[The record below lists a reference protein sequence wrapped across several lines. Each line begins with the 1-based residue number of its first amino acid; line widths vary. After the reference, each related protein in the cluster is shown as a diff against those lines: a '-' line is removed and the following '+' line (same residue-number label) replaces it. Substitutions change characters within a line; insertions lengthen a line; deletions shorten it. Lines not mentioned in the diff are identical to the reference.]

1 MEEKIKMI
9 KKKNFKKLIKWILI
23 YTIIGGV
30 GSEFAPLIS
39 SALESEN
46 LDSDNYTKLVTAL
59 ESDEQSVNALNKKA
73 FDENI
78 AEQLEIK
85 GLQFEEFADTKKNEQ
100 EIRVVIQLTNESA
113 SDTIEPPTGTKKSI
127 KKIEH
132 ATDQVIQNQQ
142 TIKTKVEKIAG
153 NKAQRSFGYLLNG
166 FSIDVKYKDVET
178 IRNLPGVADVTA
190 ATVYHPTSVE
200 ANQLAN
206 IPQVWEEYQLKGEG
220 MVVSIIDTG
229 IDPSHKDLRLSDTTK
244 EKITLEESQT
254 SITEMGHGKAFT
266 RKIPYGYN
274 YADNNTTIID
284 ENPVTNMH
292 GMHVAGI
299 AAANGIGADS
309 TTAVLGVA
317 PEAQLLAMKV
327 FSNSSGAVALND
339 DVIAAIEDSV
349 KLGADI
355 LNMSLGAVAGNRDSN
370 DPVQISIREA
380 AEVGV
385 LSVIS
390 AGNSGLSTSND
401 TNVAPQ
407 NKFGTLDTGTLGSPG
422 VTDEGLTVA
431 SLESS
436 VQISGRLAIY
446 TVNEEGV
453 KIPYLMETPASSEGK
468 IPYFKG
474 VTTNISSLNTPHT
487 MIDVGIGAEVDYQN
501 KDVAG
506 KIVLVRR
513 GSIPFLDKQVLAKKY
528 GASAIF
534 IYNNLPNLAALEMPI
549 ADSNFITLGLTK
561 EDGDKFAE
569 LISEHPAT
577 NYSFEADQFL
587 TENPKAG
594 KISDF
599 SSWGPTPSLEFKPE
613 ITAPGGQIYST
624 ANQNSYQ
631 TSSGTSM
638 AAPFVAGTEALI
650 YQALKAEKSPLT
662 GLDLIEF
669 AKASLLNTAIPVM
682 DQKHPDVI
690 ISPRR
695 QGAGFLQADQA
706 IKNKVYLTDAKT
718 GKASLALK
726 QIGQSTELSLQLKN
740 TGKQAVSYNV
750 HDFGGVYTEDRT
762 ATAEV
767 YEKKIAGADIKTG
780 SSEIKLKAGETKTI
794 QLTLDLPDT
803 FSKNQFVE
811 GYIGLTSETQPDLV
825 MPYMGFYGDY
835 SEAAILDTP
844 IYSGNSIQGKG
855 FFTDKNNTFLGLEK
869 GTINPNLVAISPNKD
884 GRKDEAKP
892 TLYFLRHAKTATYE
906 IVDQNKNVIRRLNED
921 HNVIKDYFN
930 PASNAF
936 SSHTV
941 SAATWNG
948 MVYNP
953 KTGGNDIV
961 PDGYYQMK
969 ITVQGMS
976 EKAGTQETFLPIKVD
991 TKSPV
996 ISQATFVTPDS
1007 LNLKIEDQLSG
1018 TDLRS
1023 VAIAINGQ
1031 IETYDLSATENE
1043 ELTVPLKSTQRAANG
1058 KNKVEV
1064 VASDYAGNIG
1074 QFNEFIS
1081 FGTTEDLVLFNLS
1094 DNALITTTSNS
1105 YSTEKK
1111 SYTVKGYYPAGK
1123 SIYVNGS
1130 LIDNQAGYFDME
1142 VPLTENSTELI
1153 FSQEANQQTIIKRVA
1168 IRAKVIPPELT
1179 IDSPTESVV
1188 TDENHYLVTG
1198 KTGSSTKVLEVINQ
1212 SNGVK
1217 INSTDAIQ
1225 TDGRFSTEISLING
1239 QNNLMITALDEFG
1252 NKTSKKVSLRTT
1264 GYNQPTIL
1272 ALTNLNVVGLTQVG
1286 VGNPNYD
1293 EISKE
1298 YMIKGRLKEP
1308 IEQFKINGED
1318 VAYDPIELTFSYPVP
1333 LKQGKNTVAFYLKDT
1348 AINAEKPLI
1357 DEGYTILLDTVL
1369 PTLEVENLQVDSQGN
1384 YQVYTNQNPF
1394 LLKGLISD
1402 NFSGYRLYINNENIL
1417 TDVNYFIFDEKFFA
1431 NRLAAPFEYPVSLA
1445 EGENSVQLGLLDTL
1459 NNLTKKAISIYYRQA
1474 SPLAPI
1480 VTADTTSLTNK
1491 AVNLTATSEAEM
1503 LIYYCF
1509 SGEEYQLYT
1518 DQVAVTSNQK
1528 VSFKALDKYGNYSE
1542 ATVYEVKN
1550 SQQAI
1555 ASQPKIDVSPRE
1567 KLTEAVQ
1574 ISLGY
1579 QSELTELEQTFTH
1592 LRYSLD
1598 KGITYNEYQ
1607 TPFTLEKSTDIYA
1620 QSYDDAGN
1628 QSEII
1633 KETVLIEET
1642 LEEKEKPETEITKPT
1657 IPNLKPE
1664 GEEVI
1669 SVLGSTRVKE
1679 TATNLI
1685 PPLMAN
1691 PLSVKDQL
1699 PKTGTDFT
1707 QTYSVLGLWIS
1718 FYSIYLLLKNKKK
1731 SANLSN
1737 N

>member
-1 MEEKIKMI
+1 MM
-9 KKKNFKKLIKWILI
+9 KKKKFQNLIKWILI

-30 GSEFAPLIS
+30 GSQFSPIIS
-39 SALESEN
+39 SAIEAEN
-46 LDSDNYTKLVTAL
+46 LSSDNYTKLVKAL
-59 ESDEQSVNALNKKA
+59 ESNEQSVNALNEKA

-78 AEQLEIK
+78 AAQLEIK
-85 GLQFEEFADTKKNEQ
+85 RLKFEEFSDAEKNEQ
-100 EIRVVIQLTNESA
+100 EIRVVIQLLNESA
-113 SDTIEPPTGTKKSI
+113 SDTAQPPTGTKKSI
-127 KKIEH
+127 EKIEQ
-132 ATDQVIQNQQ
+132 ATDDVIQNQQ
-142 TIKTKVEKIAG
+142 IIKTKVEKITG

-166 FSIDVKYKDVET
+166 FSMDVKYKDIET
-178 IRNLPGVADVTA
+178 IRNLPGVADVTV

-206 IPQVWEEYQLKGEG
+206 INHVWEEYQLKGEG

-229 IDPSHKDLRLSDTTK
+229 IDPTHRDLRLSDTTK

-254 SITEMGHGKAFT
+254 NIAEMGHGKAFT

-284 ENPVTNMH
+284 ENPTTNMH

-355 LNMSLGAVAGNRDSN
+355 LNMSLGSVAGNRDRN

-385 LSVIS
+385 LSVIA

-407 NKFGTLDTGTLGSPG
+407 NKFGTIDTGTLGSPG

-446 TVNEEGV
+446 TVNEAGAKV
-453 KIPYLMETPASSEGK
+453 PYLMETPAPSEGK

-474 VTTNISSLNTPHT
+474 VTANITGLSTPHA
-487 MIDVGIGAEVDYQN
+487 MIDLGTGTEADYQN

-528 GASAIF
+528 GAAAVF

-549 ADSNFITLGLTK
+549 ADPNFITLGLTK

-569 LISEHPAT
+569 LISQNPAI
-577 NYSFEADQFL
+577 NYSFEADKFL

-631 TSSGTSM
+631 TNSGTSM

-650 YQALKAEKSPLT
+650 YQALKAEQSPLK
-662 GLDLIEF
+662 GLNLIEF

-682 DQKHPDVI
+682 DQNHSDVI

-695 QGAGFLQADQA
+695 QGAGLLQADQA

-718 GKASLALK
+718 GKASIALK
-726 QIGQSTELSLQLKN
+726 QINQSTKISLQLKN
-740 TGKQAVSYNV
+740 AGKQDVSYNF

-767 YEKKIAGADIKTG
+767 YEKKIDGADIKIA

-811 GYIGLTSETQPDLV
+811 GYIGLASETQPDLV
-825 MPYMGFYGDY
+825 IPYMGFYGDY

-844 IYSGNSIQGKG
+844 VYSGNSIQGKG
-855 FFTDKNNTFLGLEK
+855 FFTDKSNTFLGLEK

-892 TLYFLRHAKTATYE
+892 TLYFLRHAKTVTYE
-906 IVDQNKNVIRRLNED
+906 IVDSNKKVIRRLNED

-930 PASNAF
+930 PASSAF
-936 SSHTV
+936 TAHTIT
-941 SAATWNG
+941 AATWNG
-948 MVYNP
+948 MIYNP
-953 KTGGNDIV
+953 KTGGNDVV
-961 PDGYYQMK
+961 PDGHYQMK

-991 TKSPV
+991 TKNPV
-996 ISQATFVTPDS
+996 ISQAKFITPDS
-1007 LNLKIEDQLSG
+1007 LSLKIEDQLSG
-1018 TDLRS
+1018 ADLRS
-1023 VAIAINGQ
+1023 VAIAVNGQ

-1043 ELTVPLKSTQRAANG
+1043 ELTVPLKNTQQAANG
-1058 KNKVEV
+1058 KNQVEV
-1064 VASDYAGNIG
+1064 VVSDYAGNIG
-1074 QFNEFIS
+1074 HFNEFIS
-1081 FGTTEDLVLFNLS
+1081 FGTKEEFFLFNLS

-1168 IRAKVIPPELT
+1168 IRAKVTPPELT

-1188 TDENHYLVTG
+1188 IDENHYLVTG
-1198 KTGSSTKVLEVINQ
+1198 KTGSSTKVLEVVNQ

-1225 TDGRFSTEISLING
+1225 ADGQFSTEISLVNG
-1239 QNNLMITALDEFG
+1239 QNSLMVTALDEFG
-1252 NKTSKKVSLRTT
+1252 NKTIKIISLRTT

-1272 ALTNLNVVGLTQVG
+1272 ALSNLNVVGFTQVG

-1298 YMIKGRLKEP
+1298 YTIKGRLKEP
-1308 IEQFKINGED
+1308 VEQFTIDGKD

-1333 LKQGKNTVAFYLKDT
+1333 LKQGKNTVAFYLQDS
-1348 AINAEKPLI
+1348 AINAEKPLV
-1357 DEGYTILLDTVL
+1357 DEGYTLLLDTVL
-1369 PTLEVENLQVDSQGN
+1369 PTLDVENLQTDSQGN
-1384 YQVYTNQNPF
+1384 YQIYTNQNPF

-1402 NFSGYRLYINNENIL
+1402 NFSGYRLYINNENVL
-1417 TDVNYFIFDEKFFA
+1417 TDANYFIFDEKFFA
-1431 NRLAAPFEYPVSLA
+1431 NRLAAPFEYPVNVT
-1445 EGENSVQLGLLDTL
+1445 EGENSVQIGLLDTL
-1459 NNLTKKAISIYYRQA
+1459 NNLTKKAISIYYRQT

-1480 VTADTTSLTNK
+1480 VAADTTSLTNK
-1491 AVNLTATSEAEM
+1491 AVNLTATSEAET
-1503 LIYYCF
+1503 LIYYCL

-1518 DQVAVTSNQK
+1518 DQIAVTSNQK
-1528 VSFKALDKYGNYSE
+1528 VSFKTLDKYGNYSE
-1542 ATVYEVKN
+1542 PTIYEVKN
-1550 SQQAI
+1550 SQQVI

-1579 QSELTELEQTFTH
+1579 QKELTEREQTFTH

-1598 KGITYNEYQ
+1598 NGLTYSEYKA
-1607 TPFTLEKSTDIYA
+1607 PFKLEKSVDIYA

-1633 KETVLIEET
+1633 KETVLFEEIV
-1642 LEEKEKPETEITKPT
+1642 EEKEKPETETTNPT
-1657 IPNLKPE
+1657 IPILKP
-1664 GEEVI
+1664 GQEEVNSI
-1669 SVLGSTRVKE
+1669 IESTKVKE
-1679 TATNLI
+1679 SATNLVQ
-1685 PPLMAN
+1685 PTMAN
-1691 PLSVKDQL
+1691 ELNDKDQL
-1699 PKTGTDFT
+1699 PKTGIDVK
-1707 QTYSVLGLWIS
+1707 QSYSILGLWIS

-1731 SANLSN
+1731 SSNL
-1737 N
+1737 